1 MERLPGSGLTGFGHR
16 RIERRRVLVDRVVR
30 VRPEE
35 SWIPRVDRIGAGLEA
50 LCRLA
55 GGEAIAT
62 GWRAV
67 VRGTCDFDDVAGLE
81 DRVMVLTFSEF
92 GRRVAENASQ
102 GTDHGAAA
110 PAFLSGP
117 RFEKTILGAQPS
129 LSELDD
135 GDLKFHTD
143 FRRVYA
149 TLIEDWLG
157 ASSKAVLNEAYL
169 KIAI

>member
-1 MERLPGSGLTGFGHR
+1 MKQWSDALQSFHSRL
-16 RIERRRVLVDRVVR
+16 DR
-30 VRPEE
+30 
-35 SWIPRVDRIGAGLEA
+35 AGL
-50 LCRLA
+50 
-55 GGEAIAT
+55 G
-62 GWRAV
+62 
-67 VRGTCDFDDVAGLE
+67 
-81 DRVMVLTFSEF
+81 DRVMVMTFSEF

-117 RFEKTILGAQPS
+117 RLEKTLLGAQPS
-129 LSELDD
+129 LSELGD

-157 ASSKAVLNEAYL
+157 ASSKAVLNDEYP